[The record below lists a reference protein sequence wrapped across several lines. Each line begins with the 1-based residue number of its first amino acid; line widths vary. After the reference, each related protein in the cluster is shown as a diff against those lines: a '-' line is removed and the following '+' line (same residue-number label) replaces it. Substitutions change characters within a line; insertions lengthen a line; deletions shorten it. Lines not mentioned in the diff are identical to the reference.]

1 MFKKIPHT
9 YAIIFCLIILAAV
22 CTLLVPSGEFNR
34 VEQVTASGKVVN
46 QIVPNTFH
54 YEESSPQVWQIM
66 SAFFKGFQ
74 RTPGIIAFILILG
87 GAFWILNET
96 NAIHIGVQTFLKKSD
111 ALTKYK
117 IFNLIG
123 VNNLIIILIMLMF
136 SLFGAVFGMSEETIA
151 FVAIFIPLAISMGY
165 DSITG
170 ICMCFLAAGLGFAG
184 CILNPF
190 TLGIAQDIAGLK
202 MFSGIEYRI
211 FIWLVMTSIGIA
223 FVLWYAS
230 KIKHNPRKSPTYSED
245 FFWRKAQKEAKRGD
259 ITPTTKTTWITYL
272 LVAAV
277 QVGLLISCLVNG
289 VETKDIVFAI
299 FTFLY
304 IVLGYFAC
312 KKNIQVYSL
321 VILFFTI
328 FYLVL
333 GVIGYDW
340 GFEEI
345 AALFFTMAIV
355 CGYAMG
361 KSTSLLCQSF
371 IAGAK
376 DILSAA
382 MVVGLASGII
392 VILEDGKVIDTLLFG
407 VSNAIDGTG
416 QVGALSIMYGFQTIL
431 NAIITSGT
439 AKAAMLMPMFS
450 EISNIVGVNLQST
463 VTAFHIGD
471 GLTNLITPTSGVLIA
486 VLGVAH
492 VPYIKWLKFA
502 WKFILVMVIIGWLLL
517 LPTLFFS
524 LPNF

>member
-9 YAIIFCLIILAAV
+9 YVIIFSLIILAAI
-22 CTLLVPSGEFNR
+22 CTLVVPAGEFLR
-34 VEQVTASGKVVN
+34 VEQTTASGKMVN

-54 YEESSPQVWQIM
+54 YEQSSPQIWQIM

-96 NAIHIGVQTFLKKSD
+96 NAINMGVQSFLAKSSSLEKYSLLKK
-111 ALTKYK
+111 
-117 IFNLIG
+117 IG
-123 VNNLIIILIMLMF
+123 INNLIIILVMLMF

-151 FVAIFIPLAISMGY
+151 FVTIFVPLAISMGY

-170 ICMCFLAAGLGFAG
+170 ICMCFLSAGLGFAG

-211 FIWLVMTSIGIA
+211 FIWFVMTAIGIA
-223 FVLWYAS
+223 FVLWYAQRV
-230 KIKHNPRKSPTYSED
+230 KRNPRKSFTYEED
-245 FFWRKAQKEAKRGD
+245 AYWRKSQKQADKEKEEKSQKATWLTFYITSIIQIGFVIYCFTNEIRTSD
-259 ITPTTKTTWITYL
+259 IL
-272 LVAAV
+272 L
-277 QVGLLISCLVNG
+277 
-289 VETKDIVFAI
+289 AI
-299 FTFLY
+299 FTLLY
-304 IVLGYFAC
+304 MVLGWFAC
-312 KKNIQVYSL
+312 KKSIQIFSL
-321 VILFFTI
+321 IILLFAI
-328 FYLVL
+328 VYLVL
-333 GVIGYDW
+333 GVVGYDW
-340 GFEEI
+340 GFTEI
-345 AALFFTMAIV
+345 AALFFAMAIT
-355 CGYAMG
+355 CGFAMG
-361 KSTSLLCQSF
+361 KDASQISQSF

-382 MVVGLASGII
+382 LVVGLASGII
-392 VILEDGKVIDTLLFG
+392 VILEDGKIIDTLLYG
-407 VSNAIDGTG
+407 VSNAIDGSG
-416 QVGALSIMYGFQTIL
+416 KVGALSIMYGFQTLL

-450 EISNIVGVNLQST
+450 EISNLVGVNLQST

-502 WKFILVMVIIGWLLL
+502 WKFILAMVVIGWLLL
-517 LPTLFFS
+517 LPTLFLS